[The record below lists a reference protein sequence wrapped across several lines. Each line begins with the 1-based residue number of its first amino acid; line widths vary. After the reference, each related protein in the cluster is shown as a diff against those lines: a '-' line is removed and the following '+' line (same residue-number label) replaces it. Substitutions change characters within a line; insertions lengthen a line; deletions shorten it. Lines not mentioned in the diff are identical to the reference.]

1 MHMPGPAATAK
12 LTALGASKWTNNFAL
27 TIFGKILGNKRLLP
41 WNYFHT
47 PVFNSVFKVKISLAF
62 NVQ

>member
-12 LTALGASKWTNNFAL
+12 PTALGANKWTNNFAL

-41 WNYFHT
+41 WKLSITSTGLFSIL
-47 PVFNSVFKVKISLAF
+47 FLKLRSV
-62 NVQ
+62 